1 MIERRK
7 KSKNR
12 TSRVSLVF
20 ASNPNLVSIFKLLL
34 SFDLRF
40 EKQQKN
46 GTPYLK
52 LGFPIFTPILN
63 LDSEKNFLSFYKSK
77 SQKSEKNEI
86 TFSKKVCRVFT
97 SFSNFVSEILFLLNY
112 YLKSQ
117 KVREIGVSKFV
128 RFLPKKEI

>member
-12 TSRVSLVF
+12 TSRVYTISGV
-20 ASNPNLVSIFKLLL
+20 NPNLVPTFKVSL

-52 LGFPIFTPILN
+52 LGFPIFTSNSNFVLK
-63 LDSEKNFLSFYKSK
+63 KNILSFYKLK
-77 SQKSEKNEI
+77 FQKTQKNEI
-86 TFSKKVCRVFT
+86 TFLKI
-97 SFSNFVSEILFLLNY
+97 VSPIFGRN
-112 YLKSQ
+112 
-117 KVREIGVSKFV
+117 
-128 RFLPKKEI
+128 